1 MTFLNKKPQIL
12 KNIEKDINKI
22 KFKKSNKIKSDCNS
36 NNKNSFIECISPKVD
51 GGGGGGDDDNP
62 WDVYT
67 NIMKEEGFLKSCILD
82 LNDGEVNSSSG
93 ISPLNVAYQEY
104 QEIKNILEGNN
115 SIYINC
121 DSTRFFI
128 SNSNDLMISGIS
140 SNSLSF
146 ILRRTTNKCIIGIFQ
161 PPTILVDHAHC
172 KISDIYN
179 KITNFDKNE
188 RITNLIFS
196 FSEDSLKNIV
206 N

>member
-1 MTFLNKKPQIL
+1 MTFLSKKPQIF
-12 KNIEKDINKI
+12 KNLEKDINKI
-22 KFKKSNKIKSDCNS
+22 KFKKSNKNKSDNNNNNINNS
-36 NNKNSFIECISPKVD
+36 IIECISSSE
-51 GGGGGGDDDNP
+51 DDNP
-62 WDVYT
+62 WDVFT

-82 LNDGEVNSSSG
+82 LNDGEVNSSCG
-93 ISPLNVAYQEY
+93 ISPFNVAYQEF
-104 QEIKNILEGNN
+104 QEIKNILEGKN

-140 SNSLSF
+140 STSLSF
-146 ILRRTTNKCIIGIFQ
+146 ILRRTANKCIIGIFQ
-161 PPTILVDHAHC
+161 PQTILVDHAYN

>member
-1 MTFLNKKPQIL
+1 MTFLSKKPQIF

-22 KFKKSNKIKSDCNS
+22 KFKKSNKIKADCNNNNN
-36 NNKNSFIECISPKVD
+36 NNKNGLIECISTL
-51 GGGGGGDDDNP
+51 DDDNP

-67 NIMKEEGFLKSCILD
+67 KIMKEEGFLKSCILD
-82 LNDGEVNSSSG
+82 LNDGEINSSSG
-93 ISPLNVAYQEY
+93 VSPLNVAYQEY

-128 SNSNDLMISGIS
+128 SNSNDIMITGIS

-146 ILRRTTNKCIIGIFQ
+146 ILRRTANKCIIGIFQ
-161 PPTILVDHAHC
+161 PSTIQVDHAHC
-172 KISDIYN
+172 KVSDIYN

-188 RITNLIFS
+188 RISNLIFS
-196 FSEDSLKNIV
+196 FSEDSIKNIV
-206 N
+206 K

>member
-1 MTFLNKKPQIL
+1 MTFLGKKSFF

-22 KFKKSNKIKSDCNS
+22 KFKKSNKTKSDSHS
-36 NNKNSFIECISPKVD
+36 NNNDNNNNQNEEITEVE
-51 GGGGGGDDDNP
+51 NP
-62 WDVYT
+62 WDIYT

-82 LNDGEVNSSSG
+82 LNNGEVNSG
-93 ISPLNVAYQEY
+93 FNVIYHEW
-104 QEIKNILEGNN
+104 QEIKNILEGKN

-146 ILRRTTNKCIIGIFQ
+146 ILRRTANKCIIGIFQ
-161 PPTILVDHAHC
+161 PPTVLVDAAYS
-172 KISDIYN
+172 KVSDIYN
-179 KITNFDKNE
+179 KITSYDKNE

-196 FSEDSLKNIV
+196 FSEDSLKTIV